1 MTESYPVFTPR
12 QDEKFAL
19 HGCFEH
25 STALP
30 RVRRPSHNDFR
41 QILPS
46 QFPKEFSNSS
56 IFFWFWGSR
65 VNRAVSGGPR
75 RGRMSLVSRSP
86 RFEQRPAQT
95 DSVGCRRRTRL
106 AMGRRAGG

>member
-25 STALP
+25 STVLP

-65 VNRAVSGGPR
+65 VREPNRWNGQF
-75 RGRMSLVSRSP
+75 LID
-86 RFEQRPAQT
+86 FPA
-95 DSVGCRRRTRL
+95 GI
-106 AMGRRAGG
+106 GNAGGSSKSRERANHG

>member
-1 MTESYPVFTPR
+1 MTESYPVFNPR

-65 VNRAVSGGPR
+65 ANALSAEYEPELELDGAPSSSVWGPCVRLSNSIAKIGASVPVQSG
-75 RGRMSLVSRSP
+75 
-86 RFEQRPAQT
+86 
-95 DSVGCRRRTRL
+95 D
-106 AMGRRAGG
+106 

>member
-1 MTESYPVFTPR
+1 MTESYPVFNPR

-65 VNRAVSGGPR
+65 ANSVRACYQ
-75 RGRMSLVSRSP
+75 SRLRDAP
-86 RFEQRPAQT
+86 MCA
-95 DSVGCRRRTRL
+95 RL
-106 AMGRRAGG
+106 GHCVECESRVITFAAPV